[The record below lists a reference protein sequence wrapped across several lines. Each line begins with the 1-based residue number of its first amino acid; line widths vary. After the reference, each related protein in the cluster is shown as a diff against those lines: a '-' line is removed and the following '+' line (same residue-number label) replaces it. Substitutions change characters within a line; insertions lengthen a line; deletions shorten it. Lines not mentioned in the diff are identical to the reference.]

1 MKLKGLLVIG
11 ISAFLVFLIYLS
23 NIDSKIYY
31 LTLGDYSVTTKQNGY
46 TNIIRQNLADKGK
59 LETYVTEFNT
69 DKARI
74 TDLINDINQN
84 KKVVINHEE
93 KTLKNALI
101 KADFVIVS
109 VGSNDLFY
117 ELETKPTLTE
127 ALYDKVDQILADG
140 MTLYQL
146 LRKYCKEDIFVTG
159 FYNPYEKEYDELI
172 EYANTKLKKQLA
184 DEDITY
190 INVQGCVADDS
201 PRIQF
206 QLTEENNQCVANK
219 IKNQMRTKLFEEV
232 VASQ

>member
-93 KTLKNALI
+93 KTIKNALI

-146 LRKYCKEDIFVTG
+146 LRKYCKEDIFILEYV
-159 FYNPYEKEYDELI
+159 NPFSSNMDGYIK
-172 EYANTKLKKQLA
+172 YANKKLEELAKKYNISYVSLKELKKDDFNGLVLLDSGSQKISNQLIPLI
-184 DEDITY
+184 DKQVI
-190 INVQGCVADDS
+190 DD
-201 PRIQF
+201 
-206 QLTEENNQCVANK
+206 
-219 IKNQMRTKLFEEV
+219 
-232 VASQ
+232 